1 MFIVCVFISKYPSK
15 EIYTLCKY
23 IYIYIYECYWNSN
36 KYVMIC
42 YAYKLHI
49 HILYGYFE
57 LFWCKTKNACI
68 YSYQKY
74 AYYANIQYACVCM
87 YIYIHVLN
95 MYTNMEKRKTWIQIL
110 FRRFNHHVPSH
121 HPSSSS
127 ASRFFRMPCGAGAG
141 AAGVPSE
148 RLALRNARRRVQ
160 TIYGFNLCFLRALII
175 RTGGF
180 AIRFRIAS
188 E

>member
-1 MFIVCVFISKYPSK
+1 M
-15 EIYTLCKY
+15 L
-23 IYIYIYECYWNSN
+23 W
-36 KYVMIC
+36 YVMHTNYTYIF
-42 YAYKLHI
+42 YMV
-49 HILYGYFE
+49 ILNYFDV
-57 LFWCKTKNACI
+57 KQKMRVYIVTKNMHIMQIFNMHVYVCI
-68 YSYQKY
+68 
-74 AYYANIQYACVCM
+74 

-95 MYTNMEKRKTWIQIL
+95 MYTNMEKRKTWIQII